1 MNFSGCPAHACRGQG
16 KTRGKPQHAH
26 GKRGHGTAFSTLVFF
41 AMKLL
46 FLGTSGYH
54 PTERRQTSCLL
65 LPECGVVLDAGTG
78 MFRLGRYLQTEEA
91 DIFLTHAH
99 LDHSTG
105 LTYLF
110 SVLMEHP
117 LKRLTIHGEAEKLK
131 GIMEHLFSEP
141 LFPVRPPWEFQVL
154 EKQRSTDFQSVE
166 KTKPLENLS
175 SETTSG
181 LVANLPHGGRL
192 TYFPLEHPGGT
203 IGFRLDWPGRSMAY
217 VTDTTADPQAAYV
230 KEIASVDLLV
240 HECYYP
246 DARADLAVKY
256 GHSSLSAV
264 AEVARAAQVGK
275 LILTHFD
282 PLHPEGENL
291 DLAAARRIFSQIGMA
306 EDLQEVVF

>member
-1 MNFSGCPAHACRGQG
+1 
-16 KTRGKPQHAH
+16 
-26 GKRGHGTAFSTLVFF
+26 
-41 AMKLL
+41 MKLL

-65 LPECGVVLDAGTG
+65 LPECGIVLDAGTG

-91 DIFLTHAH
+91 DLFLTHAH
-99 LDHSTG
+99 LDHSAG

-110 SVLMEHP
+110 SVLREHP

-131 GIMEHLFSEP
+131 DIEEHLFSEP
-141 LFPVRPPWEFQVL
+141 IFPVRPPWEFRALNASSRQVG
-154 EKQRSTDFQSVE
+154 
-166 KTKPLENLS
+166 NL
-175 SETTSG
+175 
-181 LVANLPHGGRL
+181 LHGGRL

-217 VTDTTADPQAAYV
+217 VTDTTADPRAAYV
-230 KEIASVDLLV
+230 KAIEGVDLLV

-246 DARADLAVKY
+246 DSCADLAAKY

-264 AEVARAAQVGK
+264 AEVAKAARVGK
-275 LILTHFD
+275 LILTHID
-282 PLHPEGENL
+282 PLNTAGENL
-291 DLAAARRIFSQIGMA
+291 DLRAAGRIFPQIFLA